1 MKRRDLLINLAIAPL
16 TCQSADDSGHR
27 PQFSPRQTVR
37 LIVPNAPGGAMDILA
52 RALCM
57 QLSTLWQPQAVVPDY
72 KPGAGTLLGTE
83 VLARSRPDGH
93 VMGVVATPLVIQP
106 ALKSLR
112 FHPEKDLTPLARM
125 GTSDLLLSCSPS
137 LPTES
142 LHQMLERVRSRP
154 GHFTCATAGVGS
166 AMHMTLEMLQQRA
179 GLELR
184 HVPFNGAGPAFVEV
198 AAGRV
203 DFLIEPVF
211 SCLPH
216 IAQNRLRPLASTGR
230 QRHTLLNQVPCLNE
244 SIRGLVVQSFF
255 GLAAPAGMPP
265 ALALALQEDLWNVM
279 NSSAWRERL
288 QSQGI
293 EHAPMRASAFADYL
307 SDQLIF
313 WNQLAN
319 ERGLRSSE

>member
-1 MKRRDLLINLAIAPL
+1 
-16 TCQSADDSGHR
+16 
-27 PQFSPRQTVR
+27 
-37 LIVPNAPGGAMDILA
+37 
-52 RALCM
+52 
-57 QLSTLWQPQAVVPDY
+57 
-72 KPGAGTLLGTE
+72 
-83 VLARSRPDGH
+83 
-93 VMGVVATPLVIQP
+93 
-106 ALKSLR
+106 
-112 FHPEKDLTPLARM
+112 M

-230 QRHTLLNQVPCLNE
+230 QRHPLLNQVPCLNE

>member
-1 MKRRDLLINLAIAPL
+1 MKRRDVLINMAIVPLA
-16 TCQSADDSGHR
+16 CQSADDSWLR
-27 PQFSPRQTVR
+27 PQFAPRQTVR

-137 LPTES
+137 LPTEP
-142 LHQMLERVRSRP
+142 LNKLLERVRSRP
-154 GHFTCATAGVGS
+154 GHYTCATAGVGS

-244 SIRGLVVQSFF
+244 SIRDLVVQSFF
-255 GLAAPAGMPP
+255 GLAAPAGMSP
-265 ALALALQEDLWNVM
+265 ALVLALQEDLWNVM

-307 SDQLIF
+307 SEQLNF